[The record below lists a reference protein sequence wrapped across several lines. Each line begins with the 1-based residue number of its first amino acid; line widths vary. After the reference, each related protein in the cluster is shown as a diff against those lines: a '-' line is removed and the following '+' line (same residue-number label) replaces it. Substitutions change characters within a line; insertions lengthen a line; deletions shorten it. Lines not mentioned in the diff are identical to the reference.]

1 MSPQSSF
8 SSSSVGTKVLIAL
21 TGLALFGYLV
31 LHLIG
36 NTLVFFGPT
45 IFNSYSDRLI
55 NNPLVVPVEL
65 GLLAIFLLH
74 SVKALRLT
82 LANRAARPVKYQRKD
97 RAGGASRKSV
107 ASTTM
112 MWTGFA
118 TLLFV
123 AVHVRGFKYGPRYQF
138 VLNGRIIRDL
148 YRLEIEAFRNPVMVA
163 FYATAVLIVG
173 VHLWH
178 GFWSALQSLGIDDG
192 RTSRQ
197 LQKLG
202 WMLAA
207 ILALGFLI
215 IPVWAHL
222 VGSTS

>member
-1 MSPQSSF
+1 L
-8 SSSSVGTKVLIAL
+8 SSVGTKVLIAL

-31 LHLIG
+31 LHLAG
-36 NTLVFFGPT
+36 NTLVFFGPA
-45 IFNSYSDRLI
+45 IFNRYSDRLI
-55 NNPLVVPVEL
+55 SNPLVVPVEI

-74 SVKALRLT
+74 MVKAVRMT
-82 LANRAARPVKYQRKD
+82 LVNRAARPVRYHRQE

-107 ASTTM
+107 ASKTM
-112 MWTGFA
+112 IWSGLA

-123 AVHVRGFKYGPRYQF
+123 AVHVRGFKYGPRYD
-138 VLNGRIIRDL
+138 VDVGGLVVRDL
-148 YRLEIEAFRNPVMVA
+148 YRLEMEAFSDRVTVA

-178 GFWSALQSLGIDDG
+178 GLWSALQSLGVGDAG
-192 RTSRQ
+192 PSRQ

-207 ILALGFLI
+207 LLAVGFFI